1 MTKHD
6 QRGIC
11 GGLVGLALAMSMTA
25 LSMST
30 TGCNDLNTP
39 LYFPGQDANGMVGPI
54 IAQGNDDPLPAGGV
68 ALRFRT
74 PTMLEQMKLDAERD
88 ARGYDQDIPW
98 VSRDKIHLE
107 VSYKVTN
114 LSDQPGTFTVYIDG
128 ASQYARYDT
137 QMVAT
142 ALAAGDDDPIFLPLI
157 TTIPRTVEPHKSFS
171 GIVREDDFAEGELD
185 LDALVRWNN
194 ADAADPTFAGVLIN
208 RSEVDAIGL
217 AMVPGGTS
225 IIPNTS
231 RHKLNDP
238 NLLVVPA
245 LYEID
250 LRLKADTNMQC
261 EYFIRVRD
269 DEDRLWHNDADD
281 VLQPDPMLFQPAVMM

>member
-6 QRGIC
+6 LGIR
-11 GGLVGLALAMSMTA
+11 GGLVGLALAA
-25 LSMST
+25 AGLSVPACS
-30 TGCNDLNTP
+30 DLNTP
-39 LYFPGQDANGMVGPI
+39 VYFPGQDGNGVVGPI
-54 IAQGNDDPLPAGGV
+54 IAQGNDDPLPSGGV
-68 ALRFRT
+68 TLRFRQ
-74 PTMLEQMKLDAERD
+74 PTMVEQMKLDAERD
-88 ARGYDQDIPW
+88 KLGYDMDIPW

-114 LSDQPGTFTVYIDG
+114 LSDQPGTFTIFVDG
-128 ASQYARYDT
+128 SSEYARYDT

-142 ALAAGDDDPIFLPLI
+142 ALAAGDDPPVFLPLI
-157 TTIPRTVEPHKSFS
+157 TTIPRTVDPGKSFS
-171 GIVREDDFAEGELD
+171 GIIREDDFAEGELD

-269 DEDRLWHNDADD
+269 DDDRLWHNDADD

>member
-6 QRGIC
+6 RGIP
-11 GGLVGLALAMSMTA
+11 GGLVGLTLAASMTA
-25 LSMST
+25 ASMMACS
-30 TGCNDLNTP
+30 DLNTP

-68 ALRFRT
+68 MLRFRQ

-88 ARGYDQDIPW
+88 KRGYDMDIPW

-114 LSDQPGTFTVYIDG
+114 LSDQPGTFTIFIDG

-142 ALAAGDDDPIFLPLI
+142 ALAAGDDPPVFLPLI
-157 TTIPRTVEPHKSFS
+157 TTIPRTVEPHQSFS
-171 GIVREDDFAEGELD
+171 GIVREDDFTEGELD

-208 RSEVDAIGL
+208 RSDVDAIGL

-231 RHKLNDP
+231 RHTLNDP

-245 LYEID
+245 LVEID
-250 LRLKADTNMQC
+250 LRLKTDTNMQC

-281 VLQPDPMLFQPAVMM
+281 VLTPDPMLFQPAVMM